1 MGQADMTLPIFLV
14 FLVASSAFSDH
25 PPKNPDMI
33 LGDKLDSLPYSRL
46 GEASSPWLLRVQ
58 SDLPKPTISML
69 VGGKADEDAGIG
81 FLEQPLLPSTAIKAN
96 GGAAGSGG
104 DGESNLG
111 SKKVLCSLVMIML
124 ILLMIVGELGVLPS
138 RKETRA
144 IDSWATMSFHYL
156 SIKEYDILQCL
167 EGSPEQHPKVVVLG
181 RVDKG
186 NGRGSGT
193 GQDGTKRF
201 GESRFKLL
209 SMIFTGLLIHLHL
222 QHLYSDSKD
231 RLIEVTNCCVEAK
244 GGSNGEEEEE
254 SGRGSASVGR
264 YEGGGGE
271 GEGEGGETGGGV
283 GGGRGRGGGGGDG
296 DGDGDGDGE
305 GGGGGGG
312 DGGGGGGGGDVEGR
326 GGGRNRRPPVNINK
340 LAMMSIT
347 VAAQTSATV
356 IVFHFT
362 GKSCSN
368 KVFLVCVVVG
378 NLVGY
383 LCSIAAVLLTHRN
396 PRIAG
401 VFGRIGSAAAA
412 TGFLLMIVMFLPSYL
427 VWIVGIACGALFFV
441 VTLAFKS

>member
-1 MGQADMTLPIFLV
+1 MGQANITLPIFLV
-14 FLVASSAFSDH
+14 FLVASSALSDY

-33 LGDKLDSLPYSRL
+33 LGDKLDSLPHSRL
-46 GEASSPWLLRVQ
+46 GEARSPWLLRVQ
-58 SDLPKPTISML
+58 SDLPEPTLSML
-69 VGGKADEDAGIG
+69 VGGKGDEDAGLG
-81 FLEQPLLPSTAIKAN
+81 FLEQPLLPSTAIEAN

-104 DGESNLG
+104 NGESNLG
-111 SKKVLCSLVMIML
+111 SKKVLRSLVMIML

-144 IDSWATMSFHYL
+144 IDSWATMSFHHL
-156 SIKEYDILQCL
+156 SFKEYDILQCL

-201 GESRFKLL
+201 
-209 SMIFTGLLIHLHL
+209 
-222 QHLYSDSKD
+222 
-231 RLIEVTNCCVEAK
+231 AK

-283 GGGRGRGGGGGDG
+283 GGGRGRGGGGGGGGGG
-296 DGDGDGDGE
+296 DGDGDGDEE

-326 GGGRNRRPPVNINK
+326 GGGRNRRPPVA
-340 LAMMSIT
+340 AMMSIT

-383 LCSIAAVLLTHRN
+383 LCSIAAVLLTHRK

-412 TGFLLMIVMFLPSYL
+412 TGFLLMIAMFLPSYL
-427 VWIVGIACGALFFV
+427 VWIVGIACVALFFV

>member
-1 MGQADMTLPIFLV
+1 MGQANITLPIFLV
-14 FLVASSAFSDH
+14 ILVASSALSDY
-25 PPKNPDMI
+25 PPKNPAMI

-58 SDLPKPTISML
+58 SDLPEPTLSML
-69 VGGKADEDAGIG
+69 VGGKGDVDAGLG
-81 FLEQPLLPSTAIKAN
+81 FLEQPLLPSTAIEAN
-96 GGAAGSGG
+96 GGAAGSGSDG
-104 DGESNLG
+104 DSNLG
-111 SKKVLCSLVMIML
+111 SKKVLRSLVMIM
-124 ILLMIVGELGVLPS
+124 LMIVGELGVLPS
-138 RKETRA
+138 RKKTRA
-144 IDSWATMSFHYL
+144 VDSWSTLSFHHL
-156 SIKEYDILQCL
+156 SFKEYDILQCL
-167 EGSPEQHPKVVVLG
+167 EGGPEQHPKVVVLG

-201 GESRFKLL
+201 GESRFRLL
-209 SMIFTGLLIHLHL
+209 SMIFTDLLIYLHL

-264 YEGGGGE
+264 DEGGGGE

-283 GGGRGRGGGGGDG
+283 GGGRGRGCGGGGGGGGGGDG
-296 DGDGDGDGE
+296 DGG
-305 GGGGGGG
+305 
-312 DGGGGGGGGDVEGR
+312 GGGGGGGGDVEGR

-340 LAMMSIT
+340 LAIMSIT
-347 VAAQTSATV
+347 VAAQTSASV

-368 KVFLVCVVVG
+368 KAFLVCVMVG
-378 NLVGY
+378 NLVGF
-383 LCSIAAVLLTHRN
+383 LCSITAVLLTHRK
-396 PRIAG
+396 RRVAG

-412 TGFLLMIVMFLPSYL
+412 TGFLLMIAMFLPSYL
-427 VWIVGIACGALFFV
+427 VWIVGIACVALFFV
-441 VTLAFKS
+441 VASAFIS

>member
-1 MGQADMTLPIFLV
+1 MGQANITLPIFLV
-14 FLVASSAFSDH
+14 ILVASSALSDY

-58 SDLPKPTISML
+58 SDLPEPTLSML
-69 VGGKADEDAGIG
+69 VGGKGDEDAGLG
-81 FLEQPLLPSTAIKAN
+81 FLEQPLLPSTAIEAN

-104 DGESNLG
+104 DGDSNLG
-111 SKKVLCSLVMIML
+111 SKKVLRSLVMIML

-138 RKETRA
+138 RKETPA
-144 IDSWATMSFHYL
+144 VDSWATMSLHHL
-156 SIKEYDILQCL
+156 SFKEYDILQCL
-167 EGSPEQHPKVVVLG
+167 EGSPDQHPKVVVVG

-186 NGRGSGT
+186 SGRGSGT

-201 GESRFKLL
+201 
-209 SMIFTGLLIHLHL
+209 
-222 QHLYSDSKD
+222 
-231 RLIEVTNCCVEAK
+231 AK
-244 GGSNGEEEEE
+244 GERNGEEEKE

-264 YEGGGGE
+264 DEGGGGE
-271 GEGEGGETGGGV
+271 GEGKGGETGGGV
-283 GGGRGRGGGGGDG
+283 GGGRGRGGGGGGGGGG

-312 DGGGGGGGGDVEGR
+312 DGGDVEGR
-326 GGGRNRRPPVNINK
+326 GGGRNHRPPVNINK
-340 LAMMSIT
+340 LAIMSIT
-347 VAAQTSATV
+347 VAAQTSASV

-383 LCSIAAVLLTHRN
+383 LCSITAVLLTHRK

-401 VFGRIGSAAAA
+401 VLGLIGSTAAAA
-412 TGFLLMIVMFLPSYL
+412 GLLLMIAMFLPSYL
-427 VWIVGIACGALFFV
+427 VWIVGIACLALFFV
-441 VTLAFKS
+441 VALAFKS

>member
-1 MGQADMTLPIFLV
+1 MGQANITLPIFLV
-14 FLVASSAFSDH
+14 ILVASSALSDY

-46 GEASSPWLLRVQ
+46 GEASSPWLLSVQ
-58 SDLPKPTISML
+58 SDLPEPTLSML
-69 VGGKADEDAGIG
+69 VGGKDDEDAGPG
-81 FLEQPLLPSTAIKAN
+81 FLEQPLLPSTAIEAN

-111 SKKVLCSLVMIML
+111 SKKVLRSLVMIML
-124 ILLMIVGELGVLPS
+124 ILLMIVGELCVLPS

-144 IDSWATMSFHYL
+144 VDSWATMSFHHL
-156 SIKEYDILQCL
+156 SFKEYDILQCL

-201 GESRFKLL
+201 
-209 SMIFTGLLIHLHL
+209 
-222 QHLYSDSKD
+222 
-231 RLIEVTNCCVEAK
+231 AK

-264 YEGGGGE
+264 DEGGGGE

-283 GGGRGRGGGGGDG
+283 GGGRGRSGGGGGG
-296 DGDGDGDGE
+296 GGGDGDGE

-326 GGGRNRRPPVNINK
+326 GEDRNRRPTVNINK

-347 VAAQTSATV
+347 VAAQTSASV
-356 IVFHFT
+356 IVYHFT
-362 GKSCSN
+362 GKSCSD

-383 LCSIAAVLLTHRN
+383 LCSITAVLLTHRK

-401 VFGRIGSAAAA
+401 VFGLIGSTAAA
-412 TGFLLMIVMFLPSYL
+412 TGFLLMTAMFLPSYL
-427 VWIVGIACGALFFV
+427 VWIAGIACAALIFV
-441 VTLAFKS
+441 VSLAFKS